1 MEEELADWADRL
13 EEVASSLQGF
23 DSRKVRVFGACGSTQ
38 DPARDLGVGSIVAA
52 GRQTSG
58 RGRLGRKWL
67 SDPGEGIAISLGL
80 PMASPDQACVAAAIA
95 SMRAVRGALA
105 GHGISRAV
113 QERVALKFPNDLVD
127 RATGRKLGG
136 ILVEVSD
143 GVAIVGIG
151 INVHA
156 REWPAA
162 IPAISIEELIG
173 SPPPARIA
181 IMERLPVTLERT
193 WSEGAMDLDR
203 AFAAAHAPT
212 GGGVEI
218 GIGEDEDAPDVLR
231 GVLIRLS
238 PRRHLV
244 VGIDDQEVEIPV
256 DRARILSWIPE
267 DLRSSGT

>member
-13 EEVASSLQGF
+13 EDVASTSGGF
-23 DSRKVRVFGACGSTQ
+23 DSRRVRVFEACRSTQ
-38 DPARDLGVGSIVAA
+38 DPARDLGVGSIVVA

-58 RGRLGRKWL
+58 RGRLGREWR
-67 SDPGEGIAISLGL
+67 SDRGEGVAISLGL
-80 PMASPDQACVAAAIA
+80 PTAPPDQACVAAAIA
-95 SMRAVRGALA
+95 SMVAVRGALA
-105 GHGISRAV
+105 VHGTPEAV
-113 QERVALKFPNDLVD
+113 RERIALKFPNDLVD

-156 REWPAA
+156 REWPEE
-162 IPAISIEELIG
+162 IPGISIEELIG
-173 SPPPARIA
+173 SSPPPRIA
-181 IMERLPVTLERT
+181 IMERLPAELERT
-193 WSEGAMDLDR
+193 WSKAVLDLDL

-218 GIGEDEDAPDVLR
+218 GIGEDQDATDVIR
-231 GVLIRLS
+231 GRLIRLD
-238 PRRHLV
+238 PRRRLV
-244 VGIDDQEVEIPV
+244 VEIDGREVGIPV
-256 DRARILSWIPE
+256 DRARILSWVPE